1 MFDVII
7 LVLIFISALFAFFRG
22 FSLELLSIS
31 VWIISFFG
39 SYAYGVNLINFFNK
53 IINNILISTAISY
66 VAVFMIIFVIFSFLT
81 RKFSVFIKDS
91 YVGLIDKSLGF
102 IFGILRGYV
111 IVGLCFFLFDYFY
124 KGKKLEFID
133 NSKIIPVIKIT
144 NNEIFRFLKIDNQYS
159 ENLSTE
165 IKKKSDLLFEKS
177 IDSKL
182 RIKKNSKNQENIY
195 NESGRKNIENII
207 ENNLE

>member
-39 SYAYGVNLINFFNK
+39 SYAYGNNLINFFNK

-66 VAVFMIIFVIFSFLT
+66 IVVFLIIFVIFSFLT

-124 KGKKLEFID
+124 NGKRLEFID

-144 NNEIFRFLKIDNQYS
+144 NNEIFRFLKIDNKYS

>member
-1 MFDVII
+1 MFDIII
-7 LVLIFISALFAFFRG
+7 LVLILISALFGFFRG

-39 SYAYGVNLINFFNK
+39 SYAYGNNLVNFFNK
-53 IINNILISTAISY
+53 IVNNILISTAISY
-66 VAVFMIIFVIFSFLT
+66 IIAFLALFVIFSFFT

-144 NNEIFRFLKIDNQYS
+144 NNEIFRFLKIDNKYS
-159 ENLSTE
+159 ESLSTE

>member
-31 VWIISFFG
+31 VWVISFFG

-66 VAVFMIIFVIFSFLT
+66 VVAFLIIFVIFSFLT

-124 KGKKLEFID
+124 NGKRLEFID
-133 NSKIIPVIKIT
+133 NSKIIPVIRIT
-144 NNEIFRFLKIDNQYS
+144 NNEIFRFLKIDNKYS

>member
-39 SYAYGVNLINFFNK
+39 SYAYGNNLVNFFNK
-53 IINNILISTAISY
+53 IVNNILISTAISY
-66 VAVFMIIFVIFSFLT
+66 ILAFLIIFVIFSFLT

-124 KGKKLEFID
+124 NGKRLEFID

-144 NNEIFRFLKIDNQYS
+144 NNEIFRFLKIDNKYS

>member
-7 LVLIFISALFAFFRG
+7 LVLILISALFAFFRG

-39 SYAYGVNLINFFNK
+39 SYAYGNNLINFFNK

-66 VAVFMIIFVIFSFLT
+66 VVVFLIIFVIFSFLT

-144 NNEIFRFLKIDNQYS
+144 NNEIFRFLKIDNKYS

>member
-1 MFDVII
+1 MFDIII
-7 LVLIFISALFAFFRG
+7 LVLILISALFAFFRG

-39 SYAYGVNLINFFNK
+39 SYAYGNNLINFFNK

-66 VAVFMIIFVIFSFLT
+66 VGAFLVIFVIFSFLT

-111 IVGLCFFLFDYFY
+111 IVSLCFFLFDYFY
-124 KGKKLEFID
+124 NGKRLEFID

-144 NNEIFRFLKIDNQYS
+144 NIEIFRFLKIDNKYS

>member
-1 MFDVII
+1 MFDVVI
-7 LVLIFISALFAFFRG
+7 LVLILISALFAFFRG

-31 VWIISFFG
+31 VWIISFFV
-39 SYAYGVNLINFFNK
+39 SYAYGNNLINFFNK
-53 IINNILISTAISY
+53 IINNIFISTAVSY
-66 VAVFMIIFVIFSFLT
+66 VVAFLIIFVIFSFLT

-91 YVGLIDKSLGF
+91 YFGLIDKSLGF

-144 NNEIFRFLKIDNQYS
+144 NNEIFRFLKIDNKYS

>member
-39 SYAYGVNLINFFNK
+39 SYAYANNLINFFNK

-66 VAVFMIIFVIFSFLT
+66 VVAFLIIFVIFSFLT

-124 KGKKLEFID
+124 KGKRLEFID

-144 NNEIFRFLKIDNQYS
+144 NNEIFRFLKIDNKYS

>member
-7 LVLIFISALFAFFRG
+7 LVLIFISALFAFYRG

-31 VWIISFFG
+31 VWVISFFV
-39 SYAYGVNLINFFNK
+39 SYAYGYNLINFFNK
-53 IINNILISTAISY
+53 VINNILISTAISY
-66 VAVFMIIFVIFSFLT
+66 IVVFLIVFVIFSFLT

-111 IVGLCFFLFDYFY
+111 IVSLCFFLFDYFY
-124 KGKKLEFID
+124 KGKRLEFID

-144 NNEIFRFLKIDNQYS
+144 NNEIFRFLKIDNKYS

>member
-7 LVLIFISALFAFFRG
+7 LVLILISALFAFFRG
-22 FSLELLSIS
+22 LSLELLSIS

-39 SYAYGVNLINFFNK
+39 SYAYANNLINFFNK

-66 VAVFMIIFVIFSFLT
+66 VVAFLIIFVIFSFLT

-111 IVGLCFFLFDYFY
+111 IVGLCFFCFDYFY

-133 NSKIIPVIKIT
+133 NSKIIPVVKIT
-144 NNEIFRFLKIDNQYS
+144 NNEIFRFLKIDNKYS
-159 ENLSTE
+159 ENLSDE

>member
-1 MFDVII
+1 MFDIII

-31 VWIISFFG
+31 VWIMSFLG
-39 SYAYGVNLINFFNK
+39 SYAYSYNLINFFNK
-53 IINNILISTAISY
+53 IINNILISTALSY
-66 VAVFMIIFVIFSFLT
+66 VVAFLIIFVIFSFLT

-111 IVGLCFFLFDYFY
+111 IVSLCFFLFDYFY
-124 KGKKLEFID
+124 NGKRLEFIES
-133 NSKIIPVIKIT
+133 SKIIPVIKIT
-144 NNEIFRFLKIDNQYS
+144 NNEIFRFLNVDNKYS

-195 NESGRKNIENII
+195 NESGSKNIESII
-207 ENNLE
+207 VNNLE

>member
-31 VWIISFFG
+31 VWIISFFV
-39 SYAYGVNLINFFNK
+39 SYAYGYNLINFFNK

-66 VAVFMIIFVIFSFLT
+66 VVVFLIIFVIFSFLT

-111 IVGLCFFLFDYFY
+111 IVSLCFFLFDYFY
-124 KGKKLEFID
+124 NGKRLEFID
-133 NSKIIPVIKIT
+133 NSKMIPVIKIT
-144 NNEIFRFLKIDNQYS
+144 NNEIFRFLKIDNKYS

>member
-7 LVLIFISALFAFFRG
+7 LVLILISALFAFFRG

-39 SYAYGVNLINFFNK
+39 SYAYGNNLVNFFNK
-53 IINNILISTAISY
+53 IVNNILISTVISY
-66 VAVFMIIFVIFSFLT
+66 VLAFLIIFVIFSFLT

-144 NNEIFRFLKIDNQYS
+144 NNEIFRFLKIDNKYS

>member
-39 SYAYGVNLINFFNK
+39 SYAYGNNLVNFFNK
-53 IINNILISTAISY
+53 IVNNILISTAISY
-66 VAVFMIIFVIFSFLT
+66 VVAFLIIFVIFSFLT

-124 KGKKLEFID
+124 NGKRLEFID

-144 NNEIFRFLKIDNQYS
+144 NNEIFRFLKIDNKYS

>member
-7 LVLIFISALFAFFRG
+7 LVLVFISALFAFFRG

-31 VWIISFFG
+31 VWIISFFV
-39 SYAYGVNLINFFNK
+39 SYAYGINLINFFNK

-66 VAVFMIIFVIFSFLT
+66 VVVFTIIFVIFSFLT

-111 IVGLCFFLFDYFY
+111 IVSLCFFLFDYFY
-124 KGKKLEFID
+124 NGKRLEFIES
-133 NSKIIPVIKIT
+133 SKIIPVIKIT
-144 NNEIFRFLKIDNQYS
+144 NNEIFRFLKIDNKYS

>member
-22 FSLELLSIS
+22 LSLELLSIS
-31 VWIISFFG
+31 VWIISFFV
-39 SYAYGVNLINFFNK
+39 SYTYGNNLINFFNK
-53 IINNILISTAISY
+53 IINNILISTTISY
-66 VAVFMIIFVIFSFLT
+66 VVTFLIIFVIFSFLT

-102 IFGILRGYV
+102 IFGILRGYI

-124 KGKKLEFID
+124 KGKRLKFID

-144 NNEIFRFLKIDNQYS
+144 NNEIFRFLKIDNKYS

>member
-31 VWIISFFG
+31 VWVISFFG

-53 IINNILISTAISY
+53 IINNILISTAVSY
-66 VAVFMIIFVIFSFLT
+66 VVAFLIIFVIFSFLT

-144 NNEIFRFLKIDNQYS
+144 NNEIFRFLKIDNKYS

>member
-1 MFDVII
+1 MFDLII
-7 LVLIFISALFAFFRG
+7 LVLVLISALFAFFRG

-39 SYAYGVNLINFFNK
+39 SYAYGNNLVNFFNK
-53 IINNILISTAISY
+53 IVNNILISTAISY
-66 VAVFMIIFVIFSFLT
+66 VLAFLIIFVIFSFLT

-144 NNEIFRFLKIDNQYS
+144 NNEIFRFLKIDNKYS

>member
-1 MFDVII
+1 MFDIII
-7 LVLIFISALFAFFRG
+7 LVLILISALFAFFRG
-22 FSLELLSIS
+22 LSLELLSIS
-31 VWIISFFG
+31 VWLISFFG
-39 SYAYGVNLINFFNK
+39 SYAYANNLINFFNK
-53 IINNILISTAISY
+53 IINNILISSAISY
-66 VAVFMIIFVIFSFLT
+66 IVAFLIIFVIFSFLT

-111 IVGLCFFLFDYFY
+111 IVSLCFFLFDYFY
-124 KGKKLEFID
+124 NGKRLEFID

-144 NNEIFRFLKIDNQYS
+144 NNEIFRFLKIDNKYS

>member
-7 LVLIFISALFAFFRG
+7 LVLIFISALFAFYRG

-31 VWIISFFG
+31 VWVISFFV
-39 SYAYGVNLINFFNK
+39 SYAYGYNLINFFNK
-53 IINNILISTAISY
+53 VINNILISTAISY
-66 VAVFMIIFVIFSFLT
+66 IVVFLIVFVIFSFLT

-111 IVGLCFFLFDYFY
+111 IVSLCFFLFDYFY
-124 KGKKLEFID
+124 NGKRLEFID

>member
-7 LVLIFISALFAFFRG
+7 LVLILISALFAFFRG

-39 SYAYGVNLINFFNK
+39 SYTYGNNLINFFNK
-53 IINNILISTAISY
+53 IINNILISTAVSY
-66 VAVFMIIFVIFSFLT
+66 VVAFLIIFVIFSFLT

-111 IVGLCFFLFDYFY
+111 IVSLCFFLFDYFY
-124 KGKKLEFID
+124 NGKRLEFID

-144 NNEIFRFLKIDNQYS
+144 NNEIFRFLKIDNKYS

>member
-1 MFDVII
+1 MLI
-7 LVLIFISALFAFFRG
+7 LILISALFAFFRG

-39 SYAYGVNLINFFNK
+39 SYAYGNNLINFFNK
-53 IINNILISTAISY
+53 IVNNILISTAISY
-66 VAVFMIIFVIFSFLT
+66 IIAFLALFVIFSFFT

-102 IFGILRGYV
+102 IFGILRGYI
-111 IVGLCFFLFDYFY
+111 IVGLCFFCFDYFY
-124 KGKKLEFID
+124 KGKRLEFID
-133 NSKIIPVIKIT
+133 NSKIIPIIKIT
-144 NNEIFRFLKIDNQYS
+144 NNEIFRFLRIDNKYS
-159 ENLSTE
+159 ENLSSE

>member
-7 LVLIFISALFAFFRG
+7 LVLVFISALFAFFRG

-31 VWIISFFG
+31 VWIISFFV
-39 SYAYGVNLINFFNK
+39 SYAYGNNLINFFNK

-66 VAVFMIIFVIFSFLT
+66 VVVFLIIFVIFSFLT

-102 IFGILRGYV
+102 IFGILRGYL

-124 KGKKLEFID
+124 NGKRLEFID

-144 NNEIFRFLKIDNQYS
+144 NNEIFRFLKIDNKYS

>member
-1 MFDVII
+1 MFDIII
-7 LVLIFISALFAFFRG
+7 LILILISALFAFFRG

-39 SYAYGVNLINFFNK
+39 SYAYGNNLINFFNK

-66 VAVFMIIFVIFSFLT
+66 VVTFFIIFVIFSFLT

-124 KGKKLEFID
+124 NGKRLEFID

-144 NNEIFRFLKIDNQYS
+144 NNEIFRFLKIDNNS
-159 ENLSTE
+159 REKPLKNANKAE
-165 IKKKSDLLFEKS
+165 INIKTKIMTSNIF
-177 IDSKL
+177 IDSFYK
-182 RIKKNSKNQENIY
+182 INH
-195 NESGRKNIENII
+195 
-207 ENNLE
+207 

>member
-39 SYAYGVNLINFFNK
+39 SYAYGNNLVNFFNK
-53 IINNILISTAISY
+53 IVNNILISTAISY
-66 VAVFMIIFVIFSFLT
+66 VLAFLIIFVIFSFLT

-144 NNEIFRFLKIDNQYS
+144 NNEIFRFLKIDNKYS

>member
-31 VWIISFFG
+31 VWVISFFG

-66 VAVFMIIFVIFSFLT
+66 VVVFIVIFVIFSFLT

-102 IFGILRGYV
+102 IFGILRGYI
-111 IVGLCFFLFDYFY
+111 IVSLSFFLFDYFY
-124 KGKKLEFID
+124 NGKRLEFID

-144 NNEIFRFLKIDNQYS
+144 NNEIFRFLKIDNKYS

>member
-31 VWIISFFG
+31 VWVISFFG

-66 VAVFMIIFVIFSFLT
+66 VLVFLIIFVIFSFLT

-111 IVGLCFFLFDYFY
+111 IVSLCFFLFDYFY
-124 KGKKLEFID
+124 KGKRLEFID

-144 NNEIFRFLKIDNQYS
+144 NNEIFRFLKIDNKYS

>member
-1 MFDVII
+1 MFDIII
-7 LVLIFISALFAFFRG
+7 LILIFISALFAFFRG

-39 SYAYGVNLINFFNK
+39 SYAYGNNLVNFFNK
-53 IINNILISTAISY
+53 IVNNILISTAISY
-66 VAVFMIIFVIFSFLT
+66 VLAFLIIFVIFSFLT

-102 IFGILRGYV
+102 IFGILRGYI
-111 IVGLCFFLFDYFY
+111 IVGLCFFCFDYFY
-124 KGKKLEFID
+124 KGKRLEFID
-133 NSKIIPVIKIT
+133 NSKIIPIIKIT
-144 NNEIFRFLKIDNQYS
+144 NNEIIRFLRIDNKYS
-159 ENLSTE
+159 ENLSSE
-165 IKKKSDLLFEKS
+165 IKKKSELLFEKS

>member
-7 LVLIFISALFAFFRG
+7 LVLILISALFAFFRG

-39 SYAYGVNLINFFNK
+39 SYAYGNNLVNFFNK
-53 IINNILISTAISY
+53 IVNNILISTAISY
-66 VAVFMIIFVIFSFLT
+66 VLAFLIIFVIFSFLT

-124 KGKKLEFID
+124 NGKRLEFID

-144 NNEIFRFLKIDNQYS
+144 NNEIFRFLKVDNKYS

>member
-1 MFDVII
+1 MFDIII
-7 LVLIFISALFAFFRG
+7 LVLILISALFAFFRG

-39 SYAYGVNLINFFNK
+39 SYAYGNNLVNFFNK
-53 IINNILISTAISY
+53 IVNNILISTAISY
-66 VAVFMIIFVIFSFLT
+66 VLAFLIIFVIFSFLT

-111 IVGLCFFLFDYFY
+111 IVSLCFFLFDYFY
-124 KGKKLEFID
+124 NGKRLEFID

-144 NNEIFRFLKIDNQYS
+144 NNEIFRFLKIDNKYS

-195 NESGRKNIENII
+195 NESGRKNIESII